1 VPISTF
7 LNNRVPTRL
16 RGLQFLALSDSA
28 AIQRRTAATDNGGA
42 ATWTWATISTVPCR
56 VYPLTPRGQ
65 SRLTGGALDEKT
77 THYLTA
83 PLGTDVGT
91 SDRVVI
97 AGKGTFDVTMVVDRT
112 DQLTRL
118 IEVMQA

>member
-1 VPISTF
+1 MPISTF

-83 PLGTDVGT
+83 PLGTQTTYNLTFKWTAVSQQFLPRT
-91 SDRVVI
+91 SSGI
-97 AGKGTFDVTMVVDRT
+97 A
-112 DQLTRL
+112 
-118 IEVMQA
+118 A